1 MANEDDIALGYR
13 VEDKISGFTGIV
25 TDIGTHITGCTR
37 FGVMPDNDDRDDQ
50 RGDTEFFYAAQLEIV
65 AENTSYADDG
75 EDSIMDV
82 DFELGDEVQDAI
94 TDFCGVATTITY
106 NLYNCPRVAVQPTY
120 DTDSGSIIPS
130 RSGETVT
137 SDHIEREWFDAPRT
151 EKTGNGISADYEE
164 LIEEGETVE
173 TGAPASDV
181 GRKTDKQ

>member
-1 MANEDDIALGYR
+1 MANENDIALGYR

-65 AENTSYADDG
+65 AENTSFADDG

-82 DFELGDEVQDAI
+82 DFELGDAVEDSV
-94 TDFCGVATTITY
+94 TGFRGVATTITY
-106 NLYNCPRVAVQPTY
+106 NLYNCPRVAVQPVAET
-120 DTDSGSIIPS
+120 PS
-130 RSGETVT
+130 FQIRDHEPT
-137 SDHIEREWFDAPRT
+137 SDDIEREWFDAPRV
-151 EKTGNGISADYEE
+151 EFTGDGISADFEE
-164 LIEEGETVE
+164 LIEEGETAE

-181 GRKTDKQ
+181 GRKTDKR